1 MIIVKSLIIMA
12 RMCHHHEKRQQWFSR
27 VWSSWYSSPQVTSAF
42 FCLPPKKSKVGVC
55 SMELLIAHTGRAG
68 RRGYKGGIKRIFSSA
83 TKMASK
89 AADDR
94 DKKTWKEARRRSC
107 SPDICSEASIPY
119 QLPAL
124 IVNATDLAFSSLL
137 LKSPQ
142 SSEMFL
148 KSCINK
154 KYLQNPLILSKLA
167 VANQ

>member
-1 MIIVKSLIIMA
+1 MILKSLIVMKILTTG
-12 RMCHHHEKRQQWFSR
+12 HHCL
-27 VWSSWYSSPQVTSAF
+27 
-42 FCLPPKKSKVGVC
+42 FCLLPPKKSKVGV
-55 SMELLIAHTGRAG
+55 SAQWNFWLPTKGRAG

-124 IVNATDLAFSSLL
+124 IVNATDLAFSSPLL
-137 LKSPQ
+137 RSPQ

-148 KSCINK
+148 KNCVNQ